1 MSVGIGV
8 RIGSLVSTLVV
19 ASNEPGTPDPIVI
32 VRDTVLYVCSNGEV
46 VLGGGDP
53 PEGTEFVATVSGFV
67 GRVGDPEGIA
77 ASDGTRY
84 RAEDVVASA
93 MRGLVRECEPLPTFG
108 GRDGGA
114 PTVVAAYPSMWDGDL
129 VADLRNSLNY
139 AGLNDLSL
147 VSDAEA
153 ACAWFESEVAEKPGQ
168 LIGSYH
174 VDDAGAT
181 VTLVRSGVSSGRS
194 FWFAAGRGSSPTAQL
209 STALGAFGWLPS
221 NLDAVVVTGD
231 GLVARDDVA
240 LRGVADA
247 LAGKFG
253 VHVVVGPGPEQAAAL
268 GAAILAAG
276 FRSSTRPNK
285 PIGLPPSY
293 DVTEVL
299 TAIRGPLLP
308 PELTAEAAASG
319 AAADETVTP
328 DVVVIEAGA
337 SAAAVATV
345 LPEAATAAAD
355 PEPVGRDAAVI
366 SGGTAAVPSG
376 GTAAVPSGG
385 TAAVP
390 SGGTAAVI
398 SGDDDPD
405 SEPGPAGR
413 ILLWV
418 LVILAGVA
426 LIVAALAVVVL

>member
-1 MSVGIGV
+1 MSVGIGI

-32 VRDTVLYVCSNGEV
+32 VRDTVLYICSDGRAL
-46 VLGGGDP
+46 LGGGDP
-53 PEGTEFVATVSGFV
+53 PDGTEFVSTVSGFV
-67 GRVGDPEGIA
+67 ARVGDPEGVA
-77 ASDGTRY
+77 TSDGTRY
-84 RAEDVVASA
+84 RAEDVVVSA
-93 MRGLVRECEPLPTFG
+93 LRSLIRECEPLPTFG

-114 PTVVAAYPSMWDGDL
+114 PAVVATYPSMWDADL

-139 AGLNDLSL
+139 AGLTEVSL

-153 ACAWFESEVAEKPGQ
+153 AGAWFESEVAEQPGQ

-181 VTLVRSGVSSGRS
+181 VTLVRAGVSSGRA
-194 FWFAAGRGSSPTAQL
+194 FRFAAGRGSSPTAQL
-209 STALGAFGWLPS
+209 SSALGAFGWLPS

-231 GLVARDDVA
+231 GLVARDDAA

-276 FRSSTRPNK
+276 FRSLTRPNK

-299 TAIRGPLLP
+299 TAIRIPL
-308 PELTAEAAASG
+308 ELEAEADAAAIEAVAAGAGTGERSVPVLASG
-319 AAADETVTP
+319 EMPVVTVAEPSAAPADATDADEATGGRSVGRIVAWVLVALLVIAAA
-328 DVVVIEAGA
+328 
-337 SAAAVATV
+337 AAAVV
-345 LPEAATAAAD
+345 LF
-355 PEPVGRDAAVI
+355 
-366 SGGTAAVPSG
+366 
-376 GTAAVPSGG
+376 
-385 TAAVP
+385 
-390 SGGTAAVI
+390 
-398 SGDDDPD
+398 
-405 SEPGPAGR
+405 
-413 ILLWV
+413 LL
-418 LVILAGVA
+418 
-426 LIVAALAVVVL
+426 

>member
-32 VRDTVLYVCSNGEV
+32 VRDTVLYVGSNSEV

-53 PEGTEFVATVSGFV
+53 PEGSTFVSTVSGFV
-67 GRVGDPEGIA
+67 ARVGDPEGVA

-93 MRGLVRECEPLPTFG
+93 MRALVRECEPLPTFG

-114 PTVVAAYPSMWDGDL
+114 PAVVASYPSMWEADL

-139 AGLNDLSL
+139 AGLNEISL

-194 FWFAAGRGSSPTAQL
+194 FRFAAGRGSSPTAQL

-221 NLDAVVVTGD
+221 NLDAVVVTAD

-308 PELTAEAAASG
+308 PEVTAG
-319 AAADETVTP
+319 ETVTP
-328 DVVVIEAGA
+328 SE
-337 SAAAVATV
+337 AAVAVDGGESVVEAESTV
-345 LPEAATAAAD
+345 VTVE
-355 PEPVGRDAAVI
+355 PEPEPEPEVQAESVSTPDGVGG
-366 SGGTAAVPSG
+366 SL
-376 GTAAVPSGG
+376 
-385 TAAVP
+385 
-390 SGGTAAVI
+390 
-398 SGDDDPD
+398 
-405 SEPGPAGR
+405 GR
-413 ILLWV
+413 VVLW
-418 LVILAGVA
+418 
-426 LIVAALAVVVL
+426 LIVGLAVFALVAAVVVFFAL